1 MKVQGVLVVL
11 TVVNV
16 ALLGIL
22 LTQGGPARAGNDTG
36 VLRGRGLEIVDD
48 SGKVRASIKLH
59 PADPMYKMPNGKV
72 GYPDTVVLRLITPD
86 GRPGIKISA
95 SVDGAG
101 ILASGES
108 GNTDWHGVQ
117 ISSEESTVKLRGK
130 DGRQQVIKP

>member
-1 MKVQGVLVVL
+1 MKVQRVFVVL
-11 TVVNV
+11 TVINLG
-16 ALLGIL
+16 LLVML
-22 LTQGGPARAGNDTG
+22 LVYGGAARAGGDLT
-36 VLRGRGLEIVDD
+36 VLKGRGLEIVDD
-48 SGKVRASIKLH
+48 QGKVRASIKLH
-59 PADPMYKMPNGKV
+59 PADPKYKMPNGKI

-95 SVDGAG
+95 SVDGSG

-130 DGRQQVIKP
+130 DGRQQLIKP

>member
-1 MKVQGVLVVL
+1 MKIQGLLVVL

-22 LTQGGPARAGNDTG
+22 LQGRPALAGGDTTI
-36 VLRGRGLEIVDD
+36 LRGRALEIVDD
-48 SGKVRASIKLH
+48 KGKVRASIKLH
-59 PADPMYKMPNGKV
+59 PADPKFKMPDGKV

-95 SVDGAG
+95 SVDGSG

-108 GNTDWHGVQ
+108 SNADWHGVQ
-117 ISSEESTVKLRGK
+117 ISSEESTVRLRSK
-130 DGRQQVIKP
+130 DGRQQLLKP